1 MPWFYFFL
9 RSKIR
14 SFLHRCKTFP
24 LRREA
29 RGQKAW
35 QKISRQGMA
44 SWEQFKLFCQIH
56 QIISLVTLGAP
67 DSLMS
72 GHVLNLLQQHQMKLY
87 HLEVHHHPHVLW
99 LQQGVDLLA
108 YYFVMQLYFKVSI
121 LFLVRFLIIRLSGSF
136 LIRSPSATLL

>member
-1 MPWFYFFL
+1 MQDLPAAAGSE
-9 RSKIR
+9 RTKS
-14 SFLHRCKTFP
+14 
-24 LRREA
+24 
-29 RGQKAW
+29 
-35 QKISRQGMA
+35 MA
-44 SWEQFKLFCQIH
+44 KNKPAGHGIVGLLSQRMEQFKLFCQIH